1 MYKCEQHTAYTHTLT
16 HPHTHTHTHSYSQMQ
31 AALGSPREQTERA
44 ALREELRQ
52 AKAVIS
58 SWHDSWKQAKHACD
72 AWKREAEDATNKL
85 RSEREGAARR
95 IDELE
100 RRLRDTEAKLQALQ
114 TQAPVRKLVEN
125 IEISRLPLSS
135 LEQLQHQLRFDLE
148 RIDSVRVDYMLV
160 HNCSHIYKHTHTHT
174 HTQNIRHRATLCTQC
189 KEFPRCVL
197 TQPCNHCVLCEACA
211 DKMGSEAVCPYCNE
225 RITQRTT
232 VILPF

>member
-1 MYKCEQHTAYTHTLT
+1 
-16 HPHTHTHTHSYSQMQ
+16 MQ

-114 TQAPVRKLVEN
+114 TQAPVRTLVEN

-174 HTQNIRHRATLCTQC
+174 HTHRIFDTEQR
-189 KEFPRCVL
+189 FVL
-197 TQPCNHCVLCEACA
+197 NVKNFH
-211 DKMGSEAVCPYCNE
+211 AVSSHSLA
-225 RITQRTT
+225 TT
-232 VILPF
+232 VSCVKRVLIKWEVKQCAPIAMSVLPSALQ